1 MAKQPSAWNKFFA
14 RHRKNNK
21 FTVKQIVKMWNAKK
35 KGKKISNM
43 FKVNRSKN
51 NKSRVKS
58 SSGSR
63 KMARGNGSSYSKTNI
78 ALGTLL
84 SQVAPKFVPQV
95 AQFLPL
101 TALLPKAPVALKVM
115 GWGLA
120 SKIVSDRFIN
130 R

>member
-1 MAKQPSAWNKFFA
+1 MAKQSAWNRFFA

-21 FTVKQIVKMWNAKK
+21 FTPKQISNMWKAKK

-43 FKVNRSKN
+43 YKSKN
-51 NKSRVKS
+51 KKSRAVKS
-58 SSGSR
+58 TSRRR

-84 SQVAPKFVPQV
+84 SQVAPKFAPGV